1 MARSQKSEIISQI
14 RKEAR
19 SDLMLPL
26 IQEETGDIFKPDKI
40 NHNNL
45 KSCTDFIK
53 SFYYKFNLERIMK
66 F

>member
-26 IQEETGDIFKPDKI
+26 IQEENGDIFKPDKI

-45 KSCTDFIK
+45 K
-53 SFYYKFNLERIMK
+53 
-66 F
+66 